1 MKTTRDDALRLFPY
15 SVRIS
20 NPSNMTKDAL
30 TEWEDANRAAEW
42 RMSGDYAHQ
51 QSWSAD
57 PGESWDLASSKTYY
71 FKSAQDAELFQR
83 RFD

>member
-1 MKTTRDDALRLFPY
+1 MKAAKEDILKLFPY

-20 NPSNMTKDAL
+20 DPSDMTKDAL
-30 TEWEDANRAAEW
+30 TQWEDANRAAEW
-42 RMSGDYAHQ
+42 RMPHDYAHR

-57 PGESWDLASSKTYY
+57 PGGSWELASSKTYY
-71 FKSAQDAELFQR
+71 FKSAQDAELFER